1 MSRTLGELREAVLG
15 HEKARE
21 RNLPQQPPRLAPY
34 SARELQHRVFEA
46 LRWIIQDLISPG
58 LWLLAGPPKVG
69 KSWLLLGLLLSIT
82 KGGLALGAIRV
93 QQRGALYLA
102 LEDNARRIR
111 SRLAHLIVDDTDVW
125 PDNFYVLHAA
135 PRLDDG
141 LTDALHAFLDEHP
154 DVEIVVIDTLARIRP
169 ERNRVDDAYTGDS
182 RVMEALQTV
191 AMKHEVA
198 IIVVHHV
205 RKAPGTDVFETVS
218 GTFGLTGPV
227 DGLLVLQRVRGEA
240 DAKLHITGRDVEER
254 ELALRFQSH
263 SGAWQLLGDARRY
276 AHSSERRAIMDALE
290 QRPGLR
296 PKQIAEAT
304 GLNHDSV
311 RHLVLRMRDEALV
324 ASDEGGRYSLV
335 HSVHS
340 TLETASST
348 ALDAVNGSPGSR
360 SLVHSPSNSFQH
372 TVNGVNERDRGDP

>member
-1 MSRTLGELREAVLG
+1 VGAKKPYQSSRRVPRSSPHTRPASCSTARSSRSAGSSRTSSV
-15 HEKARE
+15 
-21 RNLPQQPPRLAPY
+21 
-34 SARELQHRVFEA
+34 
-46 LRWIIQDLISPG
+46 QDLIGPG

-69 KSWLLLGLLLSIT
+69 KSWLILGLLLSIAQA
-82 KGGLALGAIRV
+82 GLALGTIRV
-93 QQRGALYLA
+93 QRRGVLYLA

-111 SRLAHLIVDDTDVW
+111 SRLAHLVVDDTEVW
-125 PDNFYVLHAA
+125 PEDFHILHAA
-135 PRLDDG
+135 PRLDEG
-141 LTDALHAFLDEHP
+141 LADALHTFFDKHP
-154 DVEIVVIDTLARIRP
+154 DVEVVVIDTLARIRP
-169 ERNRVDDAYTGDS
+169 ERSRVDDAYTGDS
-182 RVMEALQTV
+182 RVMEALQAV

-205 RKAPGTDVFETVS
+205 RKAAGVDVFETIS

-254 ELALRFQSH
+254 ELALSFESR
-263 SGAWQLLGDARRY
+263 SGAWKLLGDARRY
-276 AHSSERRAIMDALE
+276 AHSSERRAIMDVLE

-296 PKQIAEAT
+296 PKQIAEAAS
-304 GLNHDSV
+304 LNHDSV

-324 ASDEGGRYSLV
+324 QSDETGRYSLV

-340 TLETASST
+340 TLDSASST
-348 ALDAVNGSPGSR
+348 APDAVNGSPLAR
-360 SLVHSPSNSFQH
+360 SLVHSPSNSFLH